1 MVRVNR
7 VRRIIRKIDPWT
19 VLKVTLVLNF
29 VVALT
34 VVLGFS
40 IMWVLLVN
48 AGVPQGLEDIARRL
62 ALLDQ
67 DASLVGNIEP
77 LFTGLVSLAA
87 VYMLTQTAI
96 ATVGAF
102 FYNLVSD
109 LVGGIEVVVL
119 EESHLDAPE
128 KPQKVKFSLEIDYED
143 KKPSSDKDIKSIV
156 NYGTIVKLITK
167 LVKKKHYNF
176 LETLAEAVFDE
187 LFKDKRIAKI
197 MLKIEKLEILKQCS
211 SVGIQIT
218 KKRSHDKL

>member
-119 EESHLDAPE
+119 EESHLDTPE
-128 KPQKVKFSLEIDYED
+128 KPQKVKNTPSNESKETVMMSFVNSIKKARTDKTAEQTPSTSDLPRPDVPRDIEEPTLMDVLKNEENKED
-143 KKPSSDKDIKSIV
+143 DPI
-156 NYGTIVKLITK
+156 
-167 LVKKKHYNF
+167 
-176 LETLAEAVFDE
+176 
-187 LFKDKRIAKI
+187 
-197 MLKIEKLEILKQCS
+197 
-211 SVGIQIT
+211 
-218 KKRSHDKL
+218 

>member
-119 EESHLDAPE
+119 EESHLDTPE
-128 KPQKVKFSLEIDYED
+128 KTQKVKNTTSDESKETVMMSFVNSIKKARADRTSEQTPSTSEQTPSTSDLPRPDLPRDIEEPTLMDVLKNEENEEDDSL
-143 KKPSSDKDIKSIV
+143 
-156 NYGTIVKLITK
+156 
-167 LVKKKHYNF
+167 
-176 LETLAEAVFDE
+176 
-187 LFKDKRIAKI
+187 
-197 MLKIEKLEILKQCS
+197 
-211 SVGIQIT
+211 
-218 KKRSHDKL
+218 

>member
-48 AGVPQGLEDIARRL
+48 AGVPQGLEEIARRL

-67 DASLVGNIEP
+67 NASLVGNIEP
-77 LFTGLVSLAA
+77 LFTGLVSLAV

-96 ATVGAF
+96 ARVGGF

-119 EESHLDAPE
+119 EEPHLDAQE
-128 KPQKVKFSLEIDYED
+128 KPQKAKSSSGNESKETVMMSFVNSIKKARAERTAEKTPSTSDLPRPDVPRDIEEPTLMDVLKNEENEEED
-143 KKPSSDKDIKSIV
+143 SI
-156 NYGTIVKLITK
+156 
-167 LVKKKHYNF
+167 
-176 LETLAEAVFDE
+176 
-187 LFKDKRIAKI
+187 
-197 MLKIEKLEILKQCS
+197 
-211 SVGIQIT
+211 
-218 KKRSHDKL
+218 

>member
-67 DASLVGNIEP
+67 NASLVGNIEP

-119 EESHLDAPE
+119 EESHIDTSE
-128 KPQKVKFSLEIDYED
+128 KQKKIKKVSKNDSKETVLMSFVNSIKKVKEEKTVEQKSPESDFPRPDVPRDIEEPTLMDALKYTENEED
-143 KKPSSDKDIKSIV
+143 GPS
-156 NYGTIVKLITK
+156 
-167 LVKKKHYNF
+167 
-176 LETLAEAVFDE
+176 
-187 LFKDKRIAKI
+187 
-197 MLKIEKLEILKQCS
+197 
-211 SVGIQIT
+211 
-218 KKRSHDKL
+218 

>member
-128 KPQKVKFSLEIDYED
+128 KQQKVKNTPSNESKETVMMSFVNSI
-143 KKPSSDKDIKSIV
+143 KKSKSRK
-156 NYGTIVKLITK
+156 NRRTNTI
-167 LVKKKHYNF
+167 NF
-176 LETLAEAVFDE
+176 
-187 LFKDKRIAKI
+187 
-197 MLKIEKLEILKQCS
+197 
-211 SVGIQIT
+211 
-218 KKRSHDKL
+218 

>member
-34 VVLGFS
+34 VVLGLS

-62 ALLDQ
+62 ALLEQ
-67 DASLVGNIEP
+67 DATLVGNIET
-77 LFTGLVSLAA
+77 LFTSVVSLAV
-87 VYMLTQTAI
+87 VYMLTQTAL
-96 ATVGAF
+96 ATIGAF

-119 EESHLDAPE
+119 EESHLETSQKTIKKDNQTE
-128 KPQKVKFSLEIDYED
+128 KNKDQKETVLMSLV
-143 KKPSSDKDIKSIV
+143 KSI
-156 NYGTIVKLITK
+156 
-167 LVKKKHYNF
+167 KKVRQESSFEK
-176 LETLAEAVFDE
+176 ETPKEDLPRPDVPRNIEEPTLMDALKNNEKDE
-187 LFKDKRIAKI
+187 ED
-197 MLKIEKLEILKQCS
+197 
-211 SVGIQIT
+211 QI
-218 KKRSHDKL
+218 